1 MVREILI
8 NVNHGETRAAVLED
22 KRLVEIHI
30 EREAH
35 QSVAGN
41 IYKGRVENVLPGMQ
55 AAFVNIGLERNAFL
69 YLADAPLYV
78 DAREPDGETETVEA
92 RPRRARPARLHEGQ
106 EIVVQVVKDP
116 IGTKGARV
124 VTHPTLPGR
133 YLVLAPST
141 EYVGISRRIADEA
154 ERNRLKAIARRLRPK
169 GMGLIVRTVA
179 EGREEAEL
187 EADLRFLLKVW
198 DRVLQKSR
206 RVSAPALL
214 YRDHD
219 LLYRLVRDVFSEDLA
234 AVVVD
239 SRAEY
244 QKVLELAES
253 LVGPS
258 LKDRVKLYQGERP
271 LFEEYGVEAELA
283 RALDRRVWLDCG
295 GYLVIDRTEA
305 FTSIDV
311 NTGRYIGT
319 TSLADTVLRTN
330 LEAAVEI
337 ARQIRLRDLGGI
349 ILVDFIDM
357 DRKEDRDQVLG
368 RLTAELARDRTR
380 THVLGFTRL
389 GLVELT
395 RKKVREDLYAV
406 LQKPC
411 PYCQGTGRVLS
422 EATMAHRVEREILR
436 LARSAQGEAILVATH
451 PAVAAQVIGV
461 GGANLRRLES
471 ETGKVI
477 YVRGSDDVHMEQMRV
492 VTVGSRREVEEMA
505 LPVREGQVVDLEV
518 EEPHVSNP
526 RDGIARLQGYVV
538 DIEGGARHVG
548 QKLRVEIT
556 KVFRTYAKGR
566 VVSAS

>member
-1 MVREILI
+1 MTREILI
-8 NVNHGETRAAVLED
+8 NVGHGETRAAILED
-22 KRLVEIHI
+22 RRLVEIHI

-55 AAFVNIGLERNAFL
+55 AAFVNVGLERNAFL

-78 DAREPDGETETVEA
+78 DARDQDGYPETIEEM
-92 RPRRARPARLHEGQ
+92 PRRTRVSKLHEGQ
-106 EIVVQVVKDP
+106 EILVQVVKDP

-133 YLVLAPST
+133 YLVLAPFT

-154 ERNRLKAIARRLRPK
+154 ERNRLKAIARRIRPK

-179 EGREEAEL
+179 EGRDEAEL
-187 EADLRFLLKVW
+187 EADLRFLVKVW
-198 DRVLQKSR
+198 ERVLQKAR
-206 RVSAPALL
+206 RASAPALL

-219 LLYRLVRDVFSEDLA
+219 LIYRLVRDVFTEDLSR
-234 AVVVD
+234 VVID
-239 SRAEY
+239 SRPEY
-244 QKVLELAES
+244 HKIIELAES
-253 LVGPS
+253 LAGLS
-258 LKDRVKLYQGERP
+258 IRSRVQLYQGERP
-271 LFEEYGVEAELA
+271 LFEEYGIEPELE

-295 GYLVIDRTEA
+295 GYLVIDHTEA
-305 FTSIDV
+305 FTAIDV

-349 ILVDFIDM
+349 ILIDFIDM
-357 DRKEDRDQVLG
+357 DRKEDQEQVLA
-368 RLTAELARDRTR
+368 RLVAELQKDRTR

-422 EATMAHRVEREILR
+422 EATMAQKVEREIVR
-436 LARSAQGEAILVATH
+436 LARSSHAEAILVAAH
-451 PAVAAQVIGV
+451 PSVAAQVIGS
-461 GGANLRRLES
+461 GGSNLRRLEA
-471 ETGKVI
+471 ETGKAI
-477 YVRGSDDVHMEQMRV
+477 YVRGSDDVHIEDMRV
-492 VTVGSRREVEEMA
+492 ITVGSRREVEQMA

-518 EEPHVSNP
+518 EEPHVTNP
-526 RDGIARLQGYVV
+526 RDGIARLEGYVV
-538 DIEGGARHVG
+538 DIEGGGRHVG
-548 QKLRVEIT
+548 QKLKVEIT

-566 VVSAS
+566 VVSAT

>member
-1 MVREILI
+1 MRREILI
-8 NVNHGETRAAVLED
+8 NVSHGETRAVMLED
-22 KRLVEIHI
+22 GRLVEIHI

-55 AAFVNIGLERNAFL
+55 AAFVDIGLERNAFL

-78 DAREPDGETETVEA
+78 DAREQDGETETVDVLPR
-92 RPRRARPARLHEGQ
+92 RPRRSKLREGQ
-106 EIVVQVVKDP
+106 EVLVQVVKDP

-154 ERNRLKAIARRLRPK
+154 ERNRLKAIARRIRPK

-187 EADLRFLLKVW
+187 EADLRFLMKVW
-198 DRVLQKSR
+198 DRVVQKSR
-206 RVSAPALL
+206 RASAPALL

-219 LLYRLVRDVFSEDLA
+219 LIYRLVRDVFNEDLA
-234 AVVVD
+234 RVVID
-239 SRAEY
+239 ARAEY

-258 LKDRVKLYQGERP
+258 IRSRVELYQGERP
-271 LFEEYGVEAELA
+271 LFEAHGVEAELE
-283 RALDRRVWLDCG
+283 RALDRRVWLGCG

-357 DRKEDRDQVLG
+357 DRKEDRDQVLA
-368 RLTAELARDRTR
+368 RLIAELARDRTR

-389 GLVELT
+389 GLVEMT

-411 PYCQGTGRVLS
+411 PYCQGSGRVLS
-422 EATMAHRVEREILR
+422 EATTAHKIEREIRR
-436 LARSAQGEAILVATH
+436 LARSSDAEAMLVATH
-451 PAVAAQVIGV
+451 PSVAAQVIGV

-471 ETGKVI
+471 ETGKII
-477 YVRGSDDVHMEQMRV
+477 YVRGSDDVHIEEMRV
-492 VTVGSRREVEEMA
+492 VTVGSRREVEQMA
-505 LPVREGQVVDLEV
+505 LPVKEGQVVDLEV

-526 RDGIARLQGYVV
+526 RDGIARLEGYVV
-538 DIEGGARHVG
+538 DIEGGGPHVG
-548 QKLRVEIT
+548 QRLRVEIT

-566 VVSAS
+566 VVSAT

>member
-357 DRKEDRDQVLG
+357 DRKEDREQVLA

-566 VVSAS
+566 VVSAG